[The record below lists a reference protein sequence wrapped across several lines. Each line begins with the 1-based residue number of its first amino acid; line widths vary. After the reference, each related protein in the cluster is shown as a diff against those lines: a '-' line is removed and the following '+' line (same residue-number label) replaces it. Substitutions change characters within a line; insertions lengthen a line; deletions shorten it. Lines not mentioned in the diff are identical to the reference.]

1 MQEHRYVKKVGEQNS
16 TIMSRVK
23 EAFKKKQMEQLKHL
37 NKYGYDHEKFVE
49 KISNLD
55 KETRERAREL
65 SKRKQ

>member
-37 NKYGYDHEKFVE
+37 NKYGYDHEKCVE